1 MIIVS
6 LNAANN
12 AVRNS
17 AKLLLGQFLCANSG
31 LNYSELNSLCFQVLH
46 EQN

>member
-1 MIIVS
+1 MS

-12 AVRNS
+12 EVRNS
-17 AKLLLGQFLCANSG
+17 AKLLLGQFLCDNSE

-46 EQN
+46 ERN